1 MSEEFEVS
9 LDLYD
14 DLIAESE
21 ALLEQ
26 ATSFENIGK
35 FHSFIIPKIWKD
47 NSFHDVKP
55 DEWRNYDGF
64 KFLELHAQV
73 DVREFNPALE
83 KVYERRVQVNAPPWF
98 KKNPDGKGSERIPS
112 DWEGVFVPSILEIT
126 NLADANKA
134 LKAIEG
140 KYVKIRD
147 VKQQPTK
154 KQPAPSYNTIKFVQL
169 YNSREEA
176 YADYLAMRPNTT
188 ETAPVAN
195 KSYSDDVVNSVKMLA
210 KLNQSASQIATN
222 IGGGLTESDV
232 NAILKF

>member
-1 MSEEFEVS
+1 MSEEFEVG
-9 LDLYD
+9 LNLYD

-21 ALLEQ
+21 LLLEQ

-47 NSFHDVKP
+47 NVFHDVKP

-83 KVYERRVQVNAPPWF
+83 KVYERRVQVNAQPFF
-98 KKNPDGKGSERIPS
+98 KKNPDGKGSGRIPS
-112 DWEGVFVPSILEIT
+112 DWEAIFVPSILEIT
-126 NLADANKA
+126 GLTDANKA
-134 LKAIEG
+134 LKTIEG

-147 VKQQPTK
+147 VKQHPTK
-154 KQPAPSYNTIKFVQL
+154 KQPEPSYNTIKFVQL

-176 YADYLAMRPNTT
+176 YADYQAMRPNTT
-188 ETAPVAN
+188 ESVPVSN
-195 KSYSDDVVNSVKMLA
+195 KSYSEDVINSVKMLIGYGIDA
-210 KLNQSASQIATN
+210 KTVATK

-232 NAILKF
+232 NAILNF

>member
-26 ATSFENIGK
+26 ATSFESIGK

-47 NSFHDVKP
+47 SQFHDAKP
-55 DEWRNYDGF
+55 DEWRNHDGF

-73 DVREFNPALE
+73 DVREFNPQLE
-83 KVYERRVQVNAPPWF
+83 KVYERRVQVNAQPWF

-112 DWEGVFVPSILEIT
+112 DWEAIFVPSILEIT
-126 NLADANKA
+126 GLTDANKA
-134 LKAIEG
+134 LKQIEG

-154 KQPAPSYNTIKFVQL
+154 KQPEPQYNTIKFVQL
-169 YNSREEA
+169 YDSREEA
-176 YADYLAMRPNTT
+176 YADYVAMRPNT
-188 ETAPVAN
+188 APVETG
-195 KSYSDDVVNSVKMLA
+195 KQFDEDLVTSVETLA
-210 KLNQSASQIATN
+210 KIGRDAKTIAN
-222 IGGGLTESDV
+222 AIGGGLTESDV
-232 NAILKF
+232 NKILGA

>member
-1 MSEEFEVS
+1 MSDDFEVS

-21 ALLEQ
+21 LLLEQ

-55 DEWRNYDGF
+55 DEWRSYDGF

-73 DVREFNPALE
+73 DVREFNPVLE

-112 DWEGVFVPSILEIT
+112 DWEAIFVPSILEIT
-126 NLADANKA
+126 NLTDANKA

-154 KQPAPSYNTIKFVQL
+154 KQPEPSYNTIKFVQL

-176 YADYLAMRPNTT
+176 YADYQAMRPNTT
-188 ETAPVAN
+188 ESVPVSN
-195 KSYSDDVVNSVKMLA
+195 KSYSEDVINSVKMLA
-210 KLNQSASQIATN
+210 ELNQSASQIATS

-232 NAILKF
+232 NAILNF